1 MSTITPTPNNGNGIR
16 LRFHRTDSNDSLAS
30 SLASGF
36 FGSFLSRNNS
46 RAKGMGLMQRGG
58 SGLLPS
64 HLAREAAQAA
74 AMQRYAE
81 YRPNMNLKDNLNL
94 KNCFLI
100 KNVISTSEPPN

>member
-1 MSTITPTPNNGNGIR
+1 MNDERPNLTQLPTIPLLR
-16 LRFHRTDSNDSLAS
+16 RFHRTDSNDSLAS

-58 SGLLPS
+58 SGLLPP

-74 AMQRYAE
+74 AMQR
-81 YRPNMNLKDNLNL
+81 
-94 KNCFLI
+94 
-100 KNVISTSEPPN
+100 

>member
-1 MSTITPTPNNGNGIR
+1 MNREISTIAPFLNDGIR

-81 YRPNMNLKDNLNL
+81 YRPDVNLNTHS
-94 KNCFLI
+94 CSLI
-100 KNVISTSEPPN
+100 CTY